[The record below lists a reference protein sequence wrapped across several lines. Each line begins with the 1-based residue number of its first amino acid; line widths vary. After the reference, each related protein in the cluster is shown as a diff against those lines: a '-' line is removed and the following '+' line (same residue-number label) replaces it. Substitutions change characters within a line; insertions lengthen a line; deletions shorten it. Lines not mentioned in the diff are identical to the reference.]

1 MNDYTKLIIFNIIII
16 SLSFLF
22 KKNIVLF
29 YVFLLIFLLMF
40 ILTYMM
46 ILKNKLIE
54 GNFQEELFES
64 LDYVDSNKQ
73 ISRLPLDKISLIL
86 ETMLEKL
93 SGTKIENQNK
103 CKGEFIINNLTN
115 KSCGDGFN
123 ERVYK
128 ILDPGDGDCLHS
140 ELYKE
145 KIPLKFCGY
154 GEKCEKDLDC
164 KSNRCNDGLC
174 DFELDCSETM
184 LSGCKYDSCLALN
197 NDLDKDLYFWSD
209 NKCNANPC
217 NKNDFKMCDE
227 GGCNDLSYRFKY
239 DKETKQCNEIINGSG
254 ESTTEPESME
264 ETYQRYTEAGGHD
277 EICVDLDV
285 KSCSVGADLQPR
297 YYCKDGYWN
306 GEGETRGTHNECEEC
321 PPGFAGT
328 EGNCKQC
335 PVKSV
340 SNANRTKCVA
350 CEPGLISLRG
360 KCSTCSDGTE
370 YNDDMNACVACPP
383 GFAGTEG
390 ICSACSDGK
399 HPTVDMS
406 ACEDCPPGQIWAEGI
421 CSTCSDG
428 TEYNSDKRACEA
440 CHSGF
445 AGTEGNCKQ
454 CPVKFVSND
463 NRTKCVACA
472 PGLISLG
479 GKCST
484 CSDGTEY
491 NDDMNACVACPPG
504 QTGSKGICSACSDGK
519 QPNES
524 MNACVDCPPG
534 FAGTKGICS
543 ACSDG
548 KQPNES
554 MSACV
559 DCLSGFAGTEGN
571 CKQCSVKSVSNANRT
586 KCVACAPGLISLGGK
601 CSTCSDG
608 TEYNSGTGACEACQ
622 GAYVGTGGLC
632 NIQCLA
638 STGNELRGMQAN
650 ASRTECLD
658 ICEVPVRPPC
668 SLSGDTPGTCPHGS
682 YPAAVDIGS
691 IIGAIAEFS
700 GGGENGSKK
709 PQWVRDLICISN
721 RDPEQKST
729 ADDTLITLSWD
740 RQVLCIIGKGEYG
753 PDVKFSETNINDST
767 RLTTPKC
774 T

>member
-54 GNFQEELFES
+54 GNYQEELFES
-64 LDYVDSNKQ
+64 LDSVDSNKLLL
-73 ISRLPLDKISLIL
+73 RLPLDKISLIL

-164 KSNRCNDGLC
+164 KSNSCNGGLC

-197 NDLDKDLYFWSD
+197 NGLDKDLYFWSD
-209 NKCNANPC
+209 NKCNVNPC

-491 NDDMNACVACPPG
+491 N
-504 QTGSKGICSACSDGK
+504 
-519 QPNES
+519 
-524 MNACVDCPPG
+524 
-534 FAGTKGICS
+534 
-543 ACSDG
+543 
-548 KQPNES
+548 
-554 MSACV
+554 
-559 DCLSGFAGTEGN
+559 
-571 CKQCSVKSVSNANRT
+571 
-586 KCVACAPGLISLGGK
+586 
-601 CSTCSDG
+601 
-608 TEYNSGTGACEACQ
+608 SGTGACEACQ

>member
-1 MNDYTKLIIFNIIII
+1 
-16 SLSFLF
+16 
-22 KKNIVLF
+22 
-29 YVFLLIFLLMF
+29 
-40 ILTYMM
+40 
-46 ILKNKLIE
+46 
-54 GNFQEELFES
+54 
-64 LDYVDSNKQ
+64 
-73 ISRLPLDKISLIL
+73 
-86 ETMLEKL
+86 
-93 SGTKIENQNK
+93 
-103 CKGEFIINNLTN
+103 
-115 KSCGDGFN
+115 
-123 ERVYK
+123 
-128 ILDPGDGDCLHS
+128 
-140 ELYKE
+140 
-145 KIPLKFCGY
+145 
-154 GEKCEKDLDC
+154 
-164 KSNRCNDGLC
+164 
-174 DFELDCSETM
+174 
-184 LSGCKYDSCLALN
+184 
-197 NDLDKDLYFWSD
+197 
-209 NKCNANPC
+209 
-217 NKNDFKMCDE
+217 
-227 GGCNDLSYRFKY
+227 
-239 DKETKQCNEIINGSG
+239 
-254 ESTTEPESME
+254 
-264 ETYQRYTEAGGHD
+264 
-277 EICVDLDV
+277 
-285 KSCSVGADLQPR
+285 
-297 YYCKDGYWN
+297 
-306 GEGETRGTHNECEEC
+306 
-321 PPGFAGT
+321 
-328 EGNCKQC
+328 
-335 PVKSV
+335 
-340 SNANRTKCVA
+340 
-350 CEPGLISLRG
+350 
-360 KCSTCSDGTE
+360 
-370 YNDDMNACVACPP
+370 
-383 GFAGTEG
+383 
-390 ICSACSDGK
+390 
-399 HPTVDMS
+399 
-406 ACEDCPPGQIWAEGI
+406 
-421 CSTCSDG
+421 
-428 TEYNSDKRACEA
+428 
-440 CHSGF
+440 
-445 AGTEGNCKQ
+445 
-454 CPVKFVSND
+454 VKFVSND